1 MKYFLFILN
10 NIQIISINRMTTII
24 TITAEEIGTID
35 NNFYD
40 YSGEDRILKNIIS
53 GDYEVFYSGQNQGR
67 LDYQLED
74 NVNASSMFR
83 VYYRKK
89 SNSPFIFL
97 GSTNYSS
104 IVKERT
110 IAKGINSLPNERL
123 QIRLVIPLANIS
135 ETKIDTEFEGVGK
148 YKKAILQHSGF
159 DIDVNINLGFYTKM

>member
-1 MKYFLFILN
+1 
-10 NIQIISINRMTTII
+10 MTTII
-24 TITAEEIGTID
+24 TITAEEIGTLD

-67 LDYQLED
+67 LDYQL
-74 NVNASSMFR
+74 VNAVNSSSTFR
-83 VYYRKK
+83 VYYRRKC
-89 SNSPFIFL
+89 NSSFMFL

-110 IAKGINSLPNERL
+110 IVKGINSLPNERL
-123 QIRLVIPLANIS
+123 QIRLVIPLANVREI
-135 ETKIDTEFEGVGK
+135 KIDTEFEGVGK
-148 YKKAILQHSGF
+148 FKKAILQHSGF

>member
-1 MKYFLFILN
+1 
-10 NIQIISINRMTTII
+10 MTTII

-35 NNFYD
+35 NNLYD

-74 NVNASSMFR
+74 TVHSSSTFR
-83 VYYRKK
+83 VYYRRK

-110 IAKGINSLPNERL
+110 ISKGNNSLPNERL
-123 QIRLVIPLANIS
+123 QIRLVIPHANIS
-135 ETKIDTEFEGVGK
+135 ETTIDTDFEGVGK

-159 DIDVNINLGFYTKM
+159 DIDVDINLGFYTKM

>member
-1 MKYFLFILN
+1 
-10 NIQIISINRMTTII
+10 MTTII

-74 NVNASSMFR
+74 AVKSSSTFR
-83 VYYRKK
+83 VYYRRK
-89 SNSPFIFL
+89 SNSSFMFL

-110 IAKGINSLPNERL
+110 IVKGINSLPNERL
-123 QIRLVIPLANIS
+123 QIRLVIPLANVR

-148 YKKAILQHSGF
+148 FKKAILQHSGF

>member
-1 MKYFLFILN
+1 
-10 NIQIISINRMTTII
+10 MTTII
-24 TITAEEIGTID
+24 TITAEEIGTLD

-53 GDYEVFYSGQNQGR
+53 GDYEVFYSGQNQGH

-74 NVNASSMFR
+74 TVNTSSTFR
-83 VYYRKK
+83 VYYRRK

-110 IAKGINSLPNERL
+110 IAKAINSLPNERL

-135 ETKIDTEFEGVGK
+135 ETQIDTEFEGVGK

-159 DIDVNINLGFYTKM
+159 DIDVNIHLGFYRNL

>member
-1 MKYFLFILN
+1 MA
-10 NIQIISINRMTTII
+10 TII
-24 TITAEEIGTID
+24 TITTQEIGYID

-40 YSGEDRILKNIIS
+40 YSGEDRILKNAIN

-67 LDYQLED
+67 LDYQLE
-74 NVNASSMFR
+74 NTVNTSSTFR
-83 VYYRKK
+83 VYYRRK

-123 QIRLVIPLANIS
+123 QLRLVIPFTNV
-135 ETKIDTEFEGVGK
+135 TNTQIDTNFEGIGK

-159 DIDVNINLGFYTKM
+159 NIRVNINLGFYTKCKLIK

>member
-1 MKYFLFILN
+1 M
-10 NIQIISINRMTTII
+10 RTII
-24 TITAEEIGTID
+24 TITSEEIGTID

-74 NVNASSMFR
+74 SVNALSTFR
-83 VYYRKK
+83 VYYRIK
-89 SNSPFIFL
+89 SNSPFIYL

-123 QIRLVIPLANIS
+123 QIRLVIPHADIS
-135 ETKIDTEFEGVGK
+135 ETEIYSEFEGVGK
-148 YKKAILQHSGF
+148 YKKAVLQHSGC
-159 DIDVNINLGFYTKM
+159 DIDVNINLGFYRKL

>member
-1 MKYFLFILN
+1 MI
-10 NIQIISINRMTTII
+10 TII

-35 NNFYD
+35 NNYYN
-40 YSGEDRILKNIIS
+40 YSREDIILKNILS

-67 LDYQLED
+67 LDYQLIYTI
-74 NVNASSMFR
+74 NSSSTFR
-83 VYYRKK
+83 VYYRRK
-89 SNSPFIFL
+89 SNKPFIFL

-104 IVKERT
+104 IVNERT

-123 QIRLVIPLANIS
+123 QIRLVIPYSNIS
-135 ETKIDTEFEGVGK
+135 ETEIDTEFEGVGK

>member
-1 MKYFLFILN
+1 
-10 NIQIISINRMTTII
+10 MTTII
-24 TITAEEIGTID
+24 TITAEEIRTID

-67 LDYQLED
+67 LDYQLVD
-74 NVNASSMFR
+74 AVNSSSSFR

-89 SNSPFIFL
+89 NNSSFMFL

-104 IVKERT
+104 IVKERN
-110 IAKGINSLPNERL
+110 IGKGINSLPNERL
-123 QIRLVIPLANIS
+123 QIRLVILHANIINK
-135 ETKIDTEFEGVGK
+135 EIKTEFEGVGK

-159 DIDVNINLGFYTKM
+159 DIDVNINLGFYTNM